1 MKLKNIRRE
10 TFAQLIAAGFTA
22 TAAYSKAG
30 FSSNSAAQGAER
42 LNRNSSV
49 SKRIEELRAENEQ
62 QIEMKRMEYL
72 IELKTRFM
80 ELPPEDPV
88 TAKYG
93 EMLARAMGWNEP
105 EKVDIASAM
114 DIRICIGGTGDPI
127 AG

>member
-1 MKLKNIRRE
+1 MRLKNTRHE
-10 TFAQLIAAGFTA
+10 AFAQLVSIGSTA
-22 TAAYSKAG
+22 TAAYIEAG
-30 FSSNSAAQGAER
+30 FSSNSAGQGGER
-42 LNRNSSV
+42 LTRNPAV
-49 SKRIEELRAENEQ
+49 AARIEELRADTERLMT
-62 QIEMKRMEYL
+62 MKRMDYL
-72 IELKTRFM
+72 IELKNRFM

-114 DIRICIGGTGDPI
+114 DIRIRIGGTGDPI